1 MGKTK
6 NRREELKRAWQSFK
20 QRGSADGEVRQEVF
34 ESWER
39 CRQLNQTD
47 FHNDKKRWPPADDE
61 KVQKILNQNEILI
74 STAALLLSRI
84 AEMVSDSQYVISLH
98 DRHCYMIDRY
108 FAGNSL
114 VFPQGSFQIGEKW
127 DEAHFGTNAPHL
139 CMKYDKPFLLDGAEH
154 YYEIFHHLSCVAVPI
169 HSEEGEII
177 GCVSMIGSYSENT
190 SHTLGLVSAV
200 AYLIETQLK
209 LTKTVQTAAASFD
222 TVAEGWVVLNADY
235 TVRRVS
241 PYTGHMLNVK
251 KEELWNLNFAGMFA

>member
-74 STAALLLSRI
+74 STASLLLSRI

-98 DRHCYMIDRY
+98 DRHCYMTGILQEIHWY
-108 FAGNSL
+108 FHRAVSRLGKNGMRRIS
-114 VFPQGSFQIGEKW
+114 
-127 DEAHFGTNAPHL
+127 ART
-139 CMKYDKPFLLDGAEH
+139 LL
-154 YYEIFHHLSCVAVPI
+154 I
-169 HSEEGEII
+169 
-177 GCVSMIGSYSENT
+177 
-190 SHTLGLVSAV
+190 SA
-200 AYLIETQLK
+200 
-209 LTKTVQTAAASFD
+209 
-222 TVAEGWVVLNADY
+222 
-235 TVRRVS
+235 
-241 PYTGHMLNVK
+241 
-251 KEELWNLNFAGMFA
+251 